1 MWIHTYRIVQ
11 LFIPGQFSTNAL
23 SMLTR
28 LRQLVLHPGLI
39 PGDYVEQLRHKDEDQ
54 DDHRIEVTPE
64 EKAHL
69 QSLLLQAIEDNEEC
83 PVCFGVL
90 DDPRITA
97 CSHRFCL
104 AW

>member
-1 MWIHTYRIVQ
+1 
-11 LFIPGQFSTNAL
+11 
-23 SMLTR
+23 MLTR
-28 LRQLVLHPGLI
+28 MRQLVLHPGLI
-39 PGDYVEQLRHKDEDQ
+39 PSDYVDQLRRMDENN
-54 DDHRIEVTPE
+54 DDCRIQVTPE
-64 EKAHL
+64 EKARL
-69 QSLLLQAIEDNEEC
+69 QGLLLQAIEDCEEC

>member
-1 MWIHTYRIVQ
+1 
-11 LFIPGQFSTNAL
+11 
-23 SMLTR
+23 MLTR
-28 LRQLVLHPGLI
+28 MRQLVLHPGLI
-39 PGDYVEQLRHKDEDQ
+39 PSDYVDQLRRMGEAED
-54 DDHRIEVTPE
+54 DSRIQVTPE
-64 EKAHL
+64 QKSHL
-69 QSLLLQAIEDNEEC
+69 QSLLLQAIEDCEEC

>member
-1 MWIHTYRIVQ
+1 VIQI
-11 LFIPGQFSTNAL
+11 
-23 SMLTR
+23 
-28 LRQLVLHPGLI
+28 
-39 PGDYVEQLRHKDEDQ
+39 
-54 DDHRIEVTPE
+54 TPE
-64 EKAHL
+64 GKARL

-97 CSHRFCL
+97 CTHRFCL